1 MSILQ
6 KSSKRASSRKQINIK
21 GVRNGVL
28 LLPDNRYR
36 LVLEVSAI
44 NFELKSE
51 EEQDAIID
59 TYQSLLNSLPCE
71 VQIVARI
78 REMDMQKYLNE
89 FRVKAESEK
98 DEIYRGEIINYTEFI
113 QELVTTNKILSRRF
127 YVVIPH
133 ADKNK
138 SDFEVIHE
146 QLLLNADIVSK
157 SLSRL
162 GVHARRLDS
171 LELLDLFYSFYN
183 PDLAKRQPITTKT
196 LQLLKESYV

>member
-1 MSILQ
+1 VSILQ
-6 KSSKRASSRKQINIK
+6 KSNKRASSRRQINIK

-51 EEQDAIID
+51 QEQDAIID

-71 VQIVARI
+71 VQILARV
-78 REMDMQKYLNE
+78 REMDMQKYLDD
-89 FRVKAESEK
+89 FRFKAESEK
-98 DEIYRGEIINYTEFI
+98 NKVYRSAIVNYTEFI

-127 YVVIPH
+127 YVIIPH
-133 ADKNK
+133 ADKGK
-138 SDFEVIHE
+138 SDFETVHE
-146 QLLLNADIVSK
+146 RLLLSADIVAK

-162 GVHARRLDS
+162 GIHTRHLDS
-171 LELLDLFYSFYN
+171 LELLDLFYSFYDPN
-183 PDLAKRQPITTKT
+183 LAKRQPITAKT